1 MQQMLE
7 LDKMF
12 KSMGEYPAMQKI
24 SEDSQSINFFE

>member
-12 KSMGEYPAMQKI
+12 KSMGEYPAMQI